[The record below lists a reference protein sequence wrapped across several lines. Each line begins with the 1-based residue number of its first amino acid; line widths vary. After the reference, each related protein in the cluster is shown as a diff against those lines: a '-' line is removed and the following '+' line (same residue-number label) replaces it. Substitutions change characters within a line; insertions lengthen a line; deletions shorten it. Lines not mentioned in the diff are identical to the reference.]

1 MKIRGLP
8 YELGYQPVIPNT
20 YKIDA
25 EIEAICE
32 YLGVEIVTD
41 TKEQTKCIKKGKERK
56 ANEAQI

>member
-41 TKEQTKCIKKGKERK
+41 MKGQKKCIKKGGE
-56 ANEAQI
+56 E